1 MPGATDER
9 LGAIGAAGGTAG
21 GSETG
26 HLWGKMILMGSRSVR
41 QRPTQEPRRPKS
53 FCSWSKQSE
62 ISYVFLFTAPPARCS
77 GDGI

>member
-26 HLWGKMILMGSRSVR
+26 HLWGKMILMGSWSV
-41 QRPTQEPRRPKS
+41 
-53 FCSWSKQSE
+53 
-62 ISYVFLFTAPPARCS
+62 
-77 GDGI
+77 